1 MLMVCFFLQGVNL
14 HVCMMFVDLTTVGNT
29 CLVDW
34 VKQGGAIGTEATL
47 LGKLG
52 GLIPSTELLI
62 VSVGSDSC

>member
-1 MLMVCFFLQGVNL
+1 MSMMV
-14 HVCMMFVDLTTVGNT
+14 VDLTTVGNT

-47 LGKLG
+47 LGRVG
-52 GLIPSTELLI
+52 GLIASIELVV